1 MSVDARHL
9 QTFSFFCIEYNYC
22 VIIFCMCE
30 KKYVFLWI
38 LENERTVKHNYLK
51 LINT

>member
-22 VIIFCMCE
+22 VIIFLYV
-30 KKYVFLWI
+30 KKKVCIFVDI
-38 LENERTVKHNYLK
+38 RE
-51 LINT
+51 

>member
-22 VIIFCMCE
+22 VIIFFVSV
-30 KKYVFLWI
+30 KKSMYFCG
-38 LENERTVKHNYLK
+38 Y
-51 LINT
+51 

>member
-22 VIIFCMCE
+22 VIIFCKC
-30 KKYVFLWI
+30 KKSMYFCIAV
-38 LENERTVKHNYLK
+38 R
-51 LINT
+51 